1 MRITSSS
8 LLTKSWPKIVSGC
21 LVGIDCRFDGKNRIS
36 TDLIEDF
43 KRGELIPLCPEQ
55 LGGLPTPR
63 PPSRIVNGNGYDVL
77 DGRTRVV
84 NQKGDDVTENF
95 IKGAT
100 EVLKITKILDVEEA
114 VLESK
119 SPSCGCGRIYDE
131 ISGELVESEGVL
143 TALLKRNGVR
153 AAPR

>member
-1 MRITSSS
+1 M
-8 LLTKSWPKIVSGC
+8 KIVSGC

-43 KRGELIPLCPEQ
+43 KKGELIPLCPEQ

-84 NQKGDDVTENF
+84 NLKGDDVTENF

-100 EVLKITKILDVEEA
+100 EVLKIKKILDVEEA

-131 ISGELVESEGVL
+131 ISGELVESCGVL

-153 AAPR
+153 AIPR

>member
-1 MRITSSS
+1 M
-8 LLTKSWPKIVSGC
+8 KIVSGC

-43 KRGELIPLCPEQ
+43 KKGELIPLCPEQ

-84 NQKGDDVTENF
+84 NLKGDDVTENF

-100 EVLKITKILDVEEA
+100 EVLKIKKILDVEEA

-131 ISGELVESEGVL
+131 ISGELFESCGVL

-153 AAPR
+153 AIPR

>member
-1 MRITSSS
+1 MR
-8 LLTKSWPKIVSGC
+8 IVSGC
-21 LVGIDCRFDGKNRIS
+21 LVGIDCRFDGKNKIGE
-36 TDLIEDF
+36 DLIEDF
-43 KRGELIPLCPEQ
+43 KKGELIPLCPEQ

-63 PPSRIVNGNGYDVL
+63 PPSSIVDGNGYDVL

-84 NQKGDDVTENF
+84 NQKGDDVTVNF

-100 EVLKITKILDVEEA
+100 EVLKITKILNVEEA

-131 ISGELVESEGVL
+131 ISGELVESCGVL

-153 AAPR
+153 AIPR

>member
-1 MRITSSS
+1 M
-8 LLTKSWPKIVSGC
+8 KIVSGC

-43 KRGELIPLCPEQ
+43 KKGELIPLCPEQ

-100 EVLKITKILDVEEA
+100 EVLKITKILDVEDA

-119 SPSCGCGRIYDE
+119 SPSCGCGTIYDE
-131 ISGELVESEGVL
+131 ISGELVESCGVL

-153 AAPR
+153 AIPR

>member
-1 MRITSSS
+1 M
-8 LLTKSWPKIVSGC
+8 KIVSGC

-43 KRGELIPLCPEQ
+43 KKGELIPLCPEQ

-84 NQKGDDVTENF
+84 NQKRDDVTEKI

-131 ISGELVESEGVL
+131 ISGELVESCGVL

-153 AAPR
+153 AIPR

>member
-1 MRITSSS
+1 M
-8 LLTKSWPKIVSGC
+8 KIVSGC

-43 KRGELIPLCPEQ
+43 KKGELIPLCPEQ

-63 PPSRIVNGNGYDVL
+63 PPSRIVNGNGYKVL

-84 NQKGDDVTENF
+84 NQKGDDVTEKF

-100 EVLKITKILDVEEA
+100 EVLKITKILDDEEA
-114 VLESK
+114 ILESK
-119 SPSCGCGRIYDE
+119 SPSCGCGRIYDG
-131 ISGELVESEGVL
+131 ISGELVESDGIL
-143 TALLKRNGVR
+143 TVLLKRNGMR
-153 AAPR
+153 AIPR

>member
-1 MRITSSS
+1 M
-8 LLTKSWPKIVSGC
+8 KIVSGC

-153 AAPR
+153 AIPR

>member
-1 MRITSSS
+1 M
-8 LLTKSWPKIVSGC
+8 KIVSGC

-43 KRGELIPLCPEQ
+43 KKGELIPLCPEQ

-84 NQKGDDVTENF
+84 NQKGDDVTEKI

-131 ISGELVESEGVL
+131 ISGELVESCGVL

-153 AAPR
+153 AIPR

>member
-1 MRITSSS
+1 M
-8 LLTKSWPKIVSGC
+8 KIVSGC

-43 KRGELIPLCPEQ
+43 KKGELIPLCPEQ

-84 NQKGDDVTENF
+84 NQKGDDVTEKF

-114 VLESK
+114 ILESK

-131 ISGELVESEGVL
+131 ISGELVESDGIL
-143 TALLKRNGVR
+143 TALLKRNGMR
-153 AAPR
+153 AIPR